1 MAASAGG
8 RGACAAAGQG
18 ATHARHANSS
28 RAAAADADCPPMLA
42 ADFRAVPRGLQGAS
56 GNEAAG
62 QREWAAAASAPPRRR
77 APTQAPT
84 HCFTFSHL
92 TTSISAAAD
101 RTGQLSASGAV
112 LHLVGLAG
120 RGAGA
125 CYDTE
130 TGCFRRCSWQLSLRL
145 AKRGLRLAGT
155 VRERPRPT
163 SGASGLSN
171 INLRSRRALAH
182 SKQRGAPWAQHAR
195 HRRPNGRARSGDEA
209 FWAKAAAKRPL
220 LLIVRTG
227 QAHAGAAGS
236 CL

>member
-1 MAASAGG
+1 MPGMPTAAEPLLLTQTVHPCWQLTSELCQGVCRVQVETRRQVNESA
-8 RGACAAAGQG
+8 
-18 ATHARHANSS
+18 
-28 RAAAADADCPPMLA
+28 
-42 ADFRAVPRGLQGAS
+42 
-56 GNEAAG
+56 
-62 QREWAAAASAPPRRR
+62 AAAASAPPRRR
-77 APTQAPT
+77 APTQAST
-84 HCFTFSHL
+84 HCFTFFHL
-92 TTSISAAAD
+92 ITSISAAAD

-125 CYDTE
+125 CYDTD

-163 SGASGLSN
+163 SEASGLSN
-171 INLRSRRALAH
+171 LNLRSRRALAH

-227 QAHAGAAGS
+227 KAHAGAAGA